1 MHRTVVKERAESRDR
16 LSPAETFVLIAA
28 AVWTGYVALT
38 CLRLVGGAA
47 EVLATSWPY
56 LAFAPVLVAGAVLGH
71 VAKRG
76 VLPLVV
82 SLLVV
87 APALVL
93 LLGVPSY
100 VNALAAAG
108 VQLVALGAL
117 ILEGS
122 VGAGVRGLRGA
133 PMVRTRDP
141 GDVALGGWDRAQ
153 IAWRRQLVQVIGAC
167 IAVLG
172 AVLATNAKAGVATLA
187 VVLLAAALTAWGRLH
202 LSRRTIVG
210 LGLGAVGLAALLVVV
225 LGVVSRW
232 PSWMT
237 GPQSLSSARHA
248 LWRDALTLFAQNPVL
263 GGGPGAFFEWSG
275 VAQHNPLLYAAHSS
289 VLQVAS
295 ELGAVGVI
303 LFAAMLVSG
312 TLLAAQRGRGRALIG
327 VAAWSALA
335 VHSMIDHLYE
345 FPMVVLLA
353 GIVIGWAGARPVRR
367 AASSATPRS

>member
-1 MHRTVVKERAESRDR
+1 MHRTVVKERAESRHR
-16 LSPAETFVLIAA
+16 LSPTEKLVLITAGA
-28 AVWTGYVALT
+28 WTVYVGLAS
-38 CLRLVGGAA
+38 LRIEGGVS
-47 EVLATSWPY
+47 EVLSVSWPY
-56 LAFAPVLVAGAVLGH
+56 LAFAPMVVVGAVLGH

-76 VLPLVV
+76 VLLLVV
-82 SLLVV
+82 ALLVV
-87 APALVL
+87 APALIL

-122 VGAGVRGLRGA
+122 AGAGVRGLRGA

-172 AVLATNAKAGVATLA
+172 AVLATNAKAGLATL
-187 VVLLAAALTAWGRLH
+187 VVVVAAAVLAAWGRLH
-202 LSRRTIVG
+202 LSRRAVIG
-210 LGLGAVGLAALLVVV
+210 LGLGTVGLAALLVVV
-225 LGVVSRW
+225 LGVVGRW

-248 LWRDALTLFAQNPVL
+248 LWRDALTLFAQHPVF
-263 GGGPGAFFEWSG
+263 GGGPGAFSEWSG
-275 VAQHNPLLYAAHSS
+275 IAEYNPLLYAAHSS